1 MYSTLL
7 FHNASLLYTFLLCT
21 VSYYVFHIILFF
33 YFCNLYMLF
42 SFLYSL
48 KEFMFSS
55 ILFFAFFITFN
66 VELFPYPKV
75 YTPQKF
81 LLILLLYS
89 FLLLY
94 FHTLHSTVSLF
105 YKIISYVRLFWVKGI
120 LFTSSILF
128 FLLSFK
134 NFYLLLPHS
143 TKITL
148 KSSQFIVINFVNFFY
163 TLLLFHLYFS
173 SSYMPHPFCDIL
185 LFSND

>member
-1 MYSTLL
+1 MYC
-7 FHNASLLYTFLLCT
+7 FLLHI
-21 VSYYVFHIILFF
+21 SYYFIFLFLQLIHAIFFPIFFKRVHVFI
-33 YFCNLYMLF
+33 Y
-42 SFLYSL
+42 SFLC
-48 KEFMFSS
+48 
-55 ILFFAFFITFN
+55 LFQTFN
-66 VELFPYPKV
+66 VVLFPYPKV

-81 LLILLLYS
+81 LLILLLYY

-173 SSYMPHPFCDIL
+173 SS
-185 LFSND
+185 